1 MTVRSLLAAFSVL
14 AAFATT
20 SSGDDFPAPYDTEK
34 SPTAPMAPAAVVKTV
49 KLPPGFQLSVFAA
62 EPDVQNPIAI
72 TTDERGRLWVV
83 ENYTWAGGN
92 FGHWDSKLKDRIVIL
107 EDTDGDGRHDRRT
120 VFWEQGRKATSVE
133 VGFGGV
139 WVLDLPQLL
148 FIPDKNRDDVPDGPP
163 VVVLDGLDEHAVGH
177 TPANGL
183 KWGPDGWL
191 YARHGIQGT
200 SSIGRPG
207 ASDSQRVKINTG
219 IWRYHPVRGTVEA
232 VMHGMTNSWGF
243 DYDQHGEMFVINT
256 VIGHLW
262 HVVPGAHVERMY
274 GTDLNPRTYG
284 LIPQVADHV
293 HWDTGEVWHD
303 VRKGVTDKTS
313 AAGGGHA
320 HIGLMIYQ
328 GDNWPAAYRGK
339 AYTLNLHGRRI
350 NCDILERSGASYTA
364 RHGDDMCFV
373 ADPWYRAMDLIAAP
387 DGGVYISDW
396 SDTGECHDVDGVHR
410 NSGRIYKLTY
420 AAPGKVEPFDIARY
434 ENQRLVELQQHPN
447 AWWARQARR
456 VVQERAAALVEKHN
470 DDPDGSPST
479 DAELSALQRVIHSAL
494 ETERDPVRRLRLL
507 WTSHAALTP
516 PALDLQQAFAAT
528 ADEHQRVWQL
538 RFALDQFPIG
548 GELVPQKLA
557 DTLAS
562 VAQDETSGLV
572 QLYLASALQRLP
584 LDRRWAIAE
593 ALCSHCEF
601 AGDREL
607 PLMIWYGIEPAV
619 AHDRARSLELIAA
632 SQIPLIRQYVARR
645 LTEDIEADLDTVNA
659 LVELA
664 ERADPP
670 VAQDILVGMARA
682 LRGWSK
688 APQPA
693 AWSSAASRFASS
705 DSAEL
710 KQNVQELGVVFG
722 DGRATDEL
730 RAIVVDAGA
739 DPGAR
744 RQALRSL
751 LVGKPADLVAALQNL
766 AGDRVMALEAIRGL
780 AFYDHPDTPQCIS
793 RSWGIYGPAE
803 RAEAI
808 NTLCARPAY
817 AQALLDM
824 LRAGRIA
831 KNDVTAFHARQISS
845 FDDPELNRQ
854 LAELWGEVRVST
866 AEKRSLIER
875 FKSQLTPDALAQAH
889 PAAGRAL
896 FLKNCASCHVLFG
909 AGRKVGPDLTG
920 SNRKNLDYLLENV
933 IDPSASVGSD
943 FQTWV
948 LVLDDGRVLNGVI
961 TEQSERTLT
970 LQTAQ
975 EPITLDRRTIDQ
987 MQHTR
992 NSLMPD
998 GVLQQLSDQQV
1009 RDLLSYLMSPGQV
1022 PLPD

>member
-107 EDTDGDGRHDRRT
+107 EDTDGNGRHDRRT

-479 DAELSALQRVIHSAL
+479 DAELSALQRVIHSASKRSA
-494 ETERDPVRRLRLL
+494 TRYAGCDCCGR
-507 WTSHAALTP
+507 LTP
-516 PALDLQQAFAAT
+516 RSRHPLSIFSRPLPLRRTSTSA
-528 ADEHQRVWQL
+528 VWQL

-803 RAEAI
+803 RSEAI
-808 NTLCARPAY
+808 NTLCPGPPMPRHCSTCCARAHRQERRHGVSRPADQQFRRSG
-817 AQALLDM
+817 AESSIGGAVGRSPRVHRREAFVNRAIQVTTNAR
-824 LRAGRIA
+824 RAGPGAPRRGPRTVSKELCKLPRI
-831 KNDVTAFHARQISS
+831 VRRGPQSRARSHGIESQKPGLPARKRDRPQRQRWIG
-845 FDDPELNRQ
+845 FPNMGFGPRRRPRAQRRDHRTERAHLDAANR
-854 LAELWGEVRVST
+854 
-866 AEKRSLIER
+866 
-875 FKSQLTPDALAQAH
+875 
-889 PAAGRAL
+889 
-896 FLKNCASCHVLFG
+896 
-909 AGRKVGPDLTG
+909 
-920 SNRKNLDYLLENV
+920 
-933 IDPSASVGSD
+933 
-943 FQTWV
+943 
-948 LVLDDGRVLNGVI
+948 
-961 TEQSERTLT
+961 
-970 LQTAQ
+970 Q